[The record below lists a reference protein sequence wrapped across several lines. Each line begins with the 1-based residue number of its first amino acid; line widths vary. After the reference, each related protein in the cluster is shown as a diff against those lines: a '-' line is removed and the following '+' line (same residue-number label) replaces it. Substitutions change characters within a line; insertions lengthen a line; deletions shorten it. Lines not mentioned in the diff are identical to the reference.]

1 MKEQIPEYIHTEFD
15 ILSADIAMAFHQSL
29 ISVQKNPGNEQAE
42 KDFADSMHRICI
54 MSLKLA
60 YMHGVRE
67 TYKQLNDANEVI
79 KFYGTYINWAAQIGN
94 QYNTTGIFKIDRTTN
109 QLVMECGERAREY
122 MKKWCLESDKANR
135 EK

>member
-1 MKEQIPEYIHTEFD
+1 MKKPYEIPEYILAELD
-15 ILSADIAMAFHQSL
+15 MMSADIAEAFLKITTEFSKGDVSADDL
-29 ISVQKNPGNEQAE
+29 GSRMNETCM
-42 KDFADSMHRICI
+42 KFLMT
-54 MSLKLA
+54 A
-60 YMHGVRE
+60 YFHGQRE
-67 TYKQLNDANEVI
+67 LNKQVIDANEVI